1 MATQEHPP
9 GADGLAASQQGG
21 AAERDDDAIYQKN
34 AVVGRAQGAEIERE
48 PGTIHFAEIHN
59 SDTLLL
65 PDECEFRGRK
75 IVIKKIGY
83 STYIDRQSHDKGRV
97 LQDVVARI
105 LDPPRPV

>member
-1 MATQEHPP
+1 MATQEHPA
-9 GADGLAASQQGG
+9 GADGLAASQKNG
-21 AAERDDDAIYQKN
+21 ATGREDDAIYQKD
-34 AVVGRAQGAEIERE
+34 AVVGRAQGAEIEPE

-97 LQDVVARI
+97 LQDVVAKI
-105 LDPPRPV
+105 LDPPRPM

>member
-1 MATQEHPP
+1 MATQEHPA

>member
-1 MATQEHPP
+1 MAAQEHPTP
-9 GADGLAASQQGG
+9 GNGLAATQKAG
-21 AAERDDDAIYQKN
+21 AAEREDDAIYQKN

-65 PDECEFRGRK
+65 PDECEFRGRR

-83 STYIDRQSHDKGRV
+83 STYIDRQSHDKGRI
-97 LQDVVARI
+97 LQDVVAKI